1 VSADSIRAKAEF
13 ILKMLT
19 NIQTI
24 IVRHNGIVA
33 ALSDEIE
40 ARPAILMAW
49 LQIGETLNK
58 IDADVLAQF
67 GLETDAKGS
76 YDVRNFIAHDYMGVD
91 LGLVEMITRNH
102 LPVLSEKI
110 SRMLSGDDNNG

>member
-13 ILKMLT
+13 ILKMLA

-33 ALSDEIE
+33 ALTDDIE

-58 IDADVLAQF
+58 IDANVLAQF
-67 GLETDAKGS
+67 DLETDAKGS

-102 LPVLSEKI
+102 LPILSEKI
-110 SRMLSGDDNNG
+110 SRMLSEFSEM

>member
-1 VSADSIRAKAEF
+1 MSADSIRAKAEF
-13 ILKMLT
+13 ILKMLQ

-24 IVRHNGIVA
+24 IARHNGIVA

-58 IDADVLAQF
+58 IDIEVLVRF
-67 GLETDAKGS
+67 ELETDAKGS

-102 LPVLSEKI
+102 LPVLSTKI
-110 SRMLSGDDNNG
+110 TRILDEYSL

>member
-1 VSADSIRAKAEF
+1 VSTDSIRAKAEF

-24 IVRHNGIVA
+24 ITRHKGIVA

-58 IDADVLAQF
+58 IDPDVLAQF
-67 GLETDAKGS
+67 DLETDAKGS

-102 LPVLSEKI
+102 LPILSEKI
-110 SRMLSGDDNNG
+110 SRMLSEFSTH

>member
-1 VSADSIRAKAEF
+1 MSADSIRAKAEF
-13 ILKMLT
+13 ILKMLA
-19 NIQTI
+19 NIETI
-24 IVRHNGIVA
+24 IVRHNGIVS

-58 IDADVLAQF
+58 IETDVLVQF

-91 LGLVEMITRNH
+91 LGLVEIITRNY
-102 LPVLSEKI
+102 LPVLQKKI
-110 SRMLSGDDNNG
+110 SRILDEFSEK

>member
-1 VSADSIRAKAEF
+1 MSADSIRAKAEF
-13 ILKMLT
+13 ILKMLQ

-24 IVRHNGIVA
+24 IARHNGIVA

-58 IDADVLAQF
+58 IDIEVLVRF
-67 GLETDAKGS
+67 ELENDAKGS

-102 LPVLSEKI
+102 LPVLSMKI
-110 SRMLSGDDNNG
+110 TRILDEYSL